1 MTISNNKS
9 EIVSK
14 NSLSFC
20 VMIIGQTAS
29 WTSAG
34 RWTDESILGPLPL
47 KLLLTE
53 GAEWI
58 WLKNHGRLQLF
69 KIKLRRAT
77 TFVIEQNYSHTLFWT
92 IFEAIKS
99 IVFWFI
105 IIMFVF
111 RLSCNQIQ
119 GILFLLLVFYSSME
133 FLCDFLRG
141 SILLLDFTI
150 KIDRSQSLF

>member
-1 MTISNNKS
+1 MTTSNKNLKLS
-9 EIVSK
+9 PKIVY
-14 NSLSFC
+14 LF
-20 VMIIGQTAS
+20 MIIGQTAS

-34 RWTDESILGPLPL
+34 RWTNESILGPLPL
-47 KLLLTE
+47 QLLLTE

-58 WLKNHGRLQLF
+58 WQKNHGRLQLF
-69 KIKLRRAT
+69 KIELQRASI
-77 TFVIEQNYSHTLFWT
+77 FVIEQNYSHTLFWT
-92 IFEAIKS
+92 IFEANKS

-119 GILFLLLVFYSSME
+119 GILFLLPVFYSGME
-133 FLCDFLRG
+133 FLCNFLRG
-141 SILLLDFTI
+141 SILLLDFPI